1 MLDRSTV
8 STLLPILALVASGCF
23 QDVADI
29 DDDAAATDP
38 ATCSP
43 GNETCMCFPNET
55 CNAGLSCLSGLCVL
69 AGGTSGTGLGLAA
82 ASDEMSNSN
91 DSGTGDPAGASGTE
105 GTSEAGDASTD
116 EGDDSSDT
124 SSDAGTTT
132 TSTTGDPDLPLALI
146 PNADGWIARHSNRF
160 GFQGPW
166 FTFAAAQGA
175 TIVPSEEERWVPDEA
190 GAMCMSGTVD
200 RVPCESVDDAGVYDL
215 CDYDNY
221 WGAVGAMHLC
231 YPGEADPLPPEG
243 DETFT
248 LSNCPWIDVP
258 GLHGFRFR
266 ITGDVPPD
274 TRVVFRELHQDLS
287 PFVSIDAAE
296 VVALFEDAEFFE
308 DRALDI
314 DDIAGLNFQ
323 VSSSPASAKT
333 FDFCISDLEPV
344 F

>member
-1 MLDRSTV
+1 VAPTPHGDDASASAGGGDRHRSWCWQTATRIARHRGCPHHRNGITDRQFALGTPSRSTFEHRTTRRKRGLYDPREPGLVSSFPCSASHASARGTSSVRRTFVLDRSTV

-116 EGDDSSDT
+116 EGDDSSDP

-190 GAMCMSGTVD
+190 GAMCM
-200 RVPCESVDDAGVYDL
+200 
-215 CDYDNY
+215 
-221 WGAVGAMHLC
+221 
-231 YPGEADPLPPEG
+231 
-243 DETFT
+243 
-248 LSNCPWIDVP
+248 
-258 GLHGFRFR
+258 
-266 ITGDVPPD
+266 
-274 TRVVFRELHQDLS
+274 
-287 PFVSIDAAE
+287 
-296 VVALFEDAEFFE
+296 
-308 DRALDI
+308 
-314 DDIAGLNFQ
+314 
-323 VSSSPASAKT
+323 
-333 FDFCISDLEPV
+333 
-344 F
+344 